1 MDTVIAGC
9 KINLGLRI
17 TGIRDN
23 GYHEINSLFWPLPEP
38 HDTLEVDLVS
48 TPGIHVQCEA
58 YGICPTRNTL
68 TRAYEA
74 LAQRVPHLPGVN
86 IILRKGIPPGSGL
99 GGGSSDAAA
108 LLQWLNVR
116 MSQPLD
122 AQELTRIALRV
133 GADIP
138 FFLQP
143 FPCNVRGIGEIIEP
157 VDNTKLSGM
166 HLILVCP
173 SLHSSTPQAY
183 ADYDATIASATV
195 GQNSLTKSASEANGF
210 FPVTAEPILDLH
222 NDLEAVVFSRYPQLA
237 DLKATLL
244 RFGTKVAMSG
254 SGSAIFALFMP
265 KDGVK
270 ASAAASILRE
280 KNYRVYTH
288 VL

>member
-1 MDTVIAGC
+1 MDTVTAGC

-38 HDTLEVDLVS
+38 HDTLELDLAS
-48 TPGIHVQCEA
+48 APGIYVQCEA
-58 YGICPTRNTL
+58 YEVCPTHNTL
-68 TRAYEA
+68 TKAYEA

-86 IILRKGIPPGSGL
+86 IILHKGIPSGSGL

-108 LLQWLNVR
+108 LLQWLNAR
-116 MSQPLD
+116 ISQPLD
-122 AQELTRIALRV
+122 AQELARIAMKV

-143 FPCNVRGIGEIIEP
+143 FPCCVRGIGEIMEP
-157 VDNTKLSGM
+157 VVNTEFSGM
-166 HLILVCP
+166 HLVLVCP
-173 SLHSSTPQAY
+173 SQHSSTPQAY
-183 ADYDATIASATV
+183 ADYDATIASTTV
-195 GQNSLTKSASEANGF
+195 GQNSLTKSASKANGF
-210 FPVTAEPILDLH
+210 SPVTAAPIPDLH

-237 DLKATLL
+237 ELKATLL
-244 RFGTKVAMSG
+244 RFGAKVAMSG

-270 ASAAASILRE
+270 ACNASSILRK